1 MEIIYDGDADP
12 TRALRSPDNV
22 DWADDGKIYVN
33 EDRAEF
39 DTLTGE
45 ILFGEGAVNPN
56 EASIVSLKPNGKDV
70 TQIAEID
77 RGVVLDA
84 SVDNPTTAVD
94 NGYGD
99 AGNWE
104 TSGILDVSALFGEK
118 RGTLFLFDVQ
128 AHGITDQ
135 NNYPFG
141 SRITDNDLKE
151 GGQLLFLERN

>member
-1 MEIIYDGDADP
+1 M
-12 TRALRSPDNV
+12 
-22 DWADDGKIYVN
+22 
-33 EDRAEF
+33 
-39 DTLTGE
+39 
-45 ILFGEGAVNPN
+45 
-56 EASIVSLKPNGKDV
+56 
-70 TQIAEID
+70 
-77 RGVVLDA
+77 LDA

-94 NGYGD
+94 IGYGD

-104 TSGILDVSALFGEK
+104 TSGILDVSALFGQK